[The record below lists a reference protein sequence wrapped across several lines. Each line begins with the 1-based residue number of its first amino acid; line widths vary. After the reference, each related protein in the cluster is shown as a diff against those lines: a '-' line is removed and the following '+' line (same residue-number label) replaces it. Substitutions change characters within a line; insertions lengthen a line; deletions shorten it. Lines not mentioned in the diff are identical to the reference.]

1 MKKDTCQICKVKTD
15 WNESFGYP
23 SFIVCP
29 KCEKRLRDKLG
40 AENTMTA
47 IFTMGDIRKE
57 IKK

>member
-15 WNESFGYP
+15 WNESFGYT

-40 AENTMTA
+40 VENTMTT
-47 IFTMGDIRKE
+47 IFLMGNIRKE
-57 IKK
+57 REK